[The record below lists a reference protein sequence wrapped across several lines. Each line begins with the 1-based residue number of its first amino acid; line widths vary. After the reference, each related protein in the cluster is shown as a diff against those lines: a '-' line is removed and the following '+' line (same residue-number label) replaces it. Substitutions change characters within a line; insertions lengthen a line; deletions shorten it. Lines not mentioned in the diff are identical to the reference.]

1 MMSDFAQKPYRP
13 SGFSEDDS
21 IFPDNPDPRCPVVL
35 LLDRSGSMS
44 GEPLR
49 QLNVG
54 LRRLRDEL
62 RQDALAARR
71 VEISIV
77 SFGPVT
83 TDVGFVTADSFEPPE
98 LTAGGDTPMGRAIE
112 TALNHLSR
120 RKDTYRANGIAY
132 YRPWVFLITDG
143 APTDAW
149 QNAAQRVRTEEEAK
163 RIAFFAIGVQGADMN
178 RLAEIALR
186 TPIKLD
192 GLKFGDLFAW
202 LSQSLAAV
210 SQSQPG
216 TNVPL
221 PPPSGWASV

>member
-1 MMSDFAQKPYRP
+1 MSDFEQKPYTT
-13 SGFSEDDS
+13 SGFNEDAS
-21 IFPDNPDPRCPVVL
+21 IFAENPDPRCPIVL

-49 QLNVG
+49 QLNAG
-54 LRRLRDEL
+54 LKRLRDEL

-83 TDVGFVTADSFEPPE
+83 TDVGFVTADRFEPPE

-112 TALNHLSR
+112 TALNLLSR
-120 RKDTYRANGIAY
+120 RKDEYKAHGIAY

-143 APTDAW
+143 APTDPW
-149 QNAAQRVRTEEEAK
+149 QNAAQRVRTEEDAK
-163 RIAFFAIGVQGADMN
+163 RIAFFAIGVQGADMEQ
-178 RLAEIALR
+178 LTEIAVR
-186 TPIKLD
+186 APIKLD
-192 GLKFGDLFAW
+192 GVKFGDLFVW

>member
-1 MMSDFAQKPYRP
+1 MSDFEQRPYTP
-13 SGFSEDDS
+13 GGFAEDAS
-21 IFPDNPDPRCPVVL
+21 IFADNPDPRCPVVL

-44 GEPLR
+44 GEPIR
-49 QLNVG
+49 HLNAG
-54 LRRLRDEL
+54 LKRLRDEL

-83 TDVGFVTADSFEPPE
+83 TDVGFVTADRFEPPE

-112 TALNHLSR
+112 TALNVLAQ
-120 RKDTYRANGIAY
+120 RKEDYKAHGIAY

-143 APTDAW
+143 APTDPW

-163 RIAFFAIGVQGADMN
+163 RIAFFAIGVQGADIGQ
-178 RLAEIALR
+178 LAKMAVR
-186 TPIKLD
+186 APIKLD
-192 GLKFGDLFAW
+192 GLRFGDLFVW

-216 TNVPL
+216 ASVAL